1 MIKKKFKIRNRQ
13 RTFLT
18 IPLAKSGW
26 KILHHGQ
33 ESEFFEENELSR
45 EIVRLERSGHI
56 DLVWKSI
63 PTSEESGKIGR
74 AEIKKSEKAGA
85 K

>member
-26 KILHHGQ
+26 KLLHQGQ
-33 ESEFFEENELSR
+33 ESEFYEESELSR
-45 EIVRLERSGHI
+45 EIVRLQRSGHI
-56 DLVWKSI
+56 DLVWKSF
-63 PTSEESGKIGR
+63 PVSKDSGKTGKV
-74 AEIKKSEKAGA
+74 EVKKSEKAGA